1 VELLDP
7 PSLDA
12 FAAASGKPVRCA
24 ERGVVAP
31 FTAPLLFAARLRLG
45 SGQEIEVLVPNPAGR
60 EGWFV
65 LPWAAAREALQPS
78 LADHALIEALKPLAT
93 DGTELQPAQMRQ
105 AARQAAGTGLA
116 GRAAR
121 RAACSS
127 CSSPSGAELIG
138 EFADAVNAW
147 LLTCAMDD
155 DRRRAAA
162 LATRAADVAASIT
175 VLKADNAQRDQAQH
189 DQTQRDQTQR
199 DQALR
204 LAWVMDGWVLLA
216 LLWRFT
222 PDESRVAVLRRSMA
236 LAPPPAEEMLRWPGC
251 SGLGRMPQSPPLA
264 PQTRFVT
271 PAICEAVL
279 AEWLVNA

>member
-1 VELLDP
+1 MELLDP

-24 ERGVVAP
+24 ERGVAAP
-31 FTAPLLFAARLRLG
+31 FTTPLLFAARLRLG

-65 LPWAAAREALQPS
+65 LPWSAAREALQPS
-78 LADHALIEALKPLAT
+78 LADHALIDALKPLVTESA
-93 DGTELQPAQMRQ
+93 ELQPAQMRQ
-105 AARQAAGTGLA
+105 AALQAAGTGLA

-127 CSSPSGAELIG
+127 PSTAGGAEIIG
-138 EFADAVNAW
+138 EFAEALAAW
-147 LLTCAMDD
+147 LPTCAMDD

-162 LATRAADVAASIT
+162 LAIRAADVAASIT
-175 VLKADNAQRDQAQH
+175 VLKADNAQRN
-189 DQTQRDQTQR
+189 T
-199 DQALR
+199 ALR
-204 LAWVMDGWVLLA
+204 LAWLMDGWVLLA
-216 LLWRFT
+216 LLWRFA
-222 PDESRVAVLRRSMA
+222 PAESRIAVLRRSMA

-251 SGLGRMPQSPPLA
+251 GGLGRMPESPPLA
-264 PQTRFVT
+264 PQTRFAASAT
-271 PAICEAVL
+271 CEAVL